1 MCDLDLLGNIFSYY
15 QGIHG
20 PGPGAPWS
28 VVTVCR
34 VKTVTRQNLD
44 LVIKT
49 IITFKK
55 GWLRFLAPTEIRVDL
70 KHSSS

>member
-15 QGIHG
+15 QGING
-20 PGPGAPWS
+20 PGPSAPWS

-34 VKTVTRQNLD
+34 VRTVTRQNLD

-49 IITFKK
+49 IITSKK
-55 GWLRFLAPTEIRVDL
+55 GWLIFLAPTEI
-70 KHSSS
+70 

>member
-15 QGIHG
+15 QGING

-28 VVTVCR
+28 VVIACR

-49 IITFKK
+49 IITSKK
-55 GWLRFLAPTEIRVDL
+55 GWLRFLAPTEI
-70 KHSSS
+70 